1 MKSNVKMFLFGAV
14 AGIATVQL
22 LKTSCFRK
30 SCARMMSAGLKL
42 KSDATQFVEE
52 VKEDAEDLTA
62 EAEQKKKSAKK

>member
-1 MKSNVKMFLFGAV
+1 MNSKVKVFFLGAA
-14 AGIATVQL
+14 AGIAALKV

-30 SCARMMSAGLKL
+30 SCARVMSAGIRL

-62 EAEQKKKSAKK
+62 EADQKKKAAKK